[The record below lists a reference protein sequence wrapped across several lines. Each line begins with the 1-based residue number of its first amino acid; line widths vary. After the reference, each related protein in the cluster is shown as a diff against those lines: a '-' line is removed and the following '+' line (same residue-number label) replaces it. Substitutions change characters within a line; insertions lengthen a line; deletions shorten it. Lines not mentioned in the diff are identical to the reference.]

1 MKRLTFLLLLVAL
14 QVILFVVLGCS
25 TSTSEKNAAKEKEL
39 LESLNKESNDF
50 CNKEEYKRFFIKSP
64 CFANDITA
72 EQLSDKS
79 MIQDAEK
86 NDFLKYREEVSAIDK
101 KFSDIAQTYG
111 DSKDKEFGLFLEK
124 NSIKNKRKASLDF
137 AEGKI
142 TWGEFNKIRKEIAQE
157 GERERIRIYGKQ

>member
-25 TSTSEKNAAKEKEL
+25 TSTEKNAAKEKEL
-39 LESLNKESNDF
+39 LESLSKESNDF

-64 CFANDITA
+64 CYANDITA

-86 NDFLKYREEVSAIDK
+86 NDF
-101 KFSDIAQTYG
+101 
-111 DSKDKEFGLFLEK
+111 
-124 NSIKNKRKASLDF
+124 
-137 AEGKI
+137 
-142 TWGEFNKIRKEIAQE
+142 
-157 GERERIRIYGKQ
+157 

>member
-1 MKRLTFLLLLVAL
+1 M
-14 QVILFVVLGCS
+14 G
-25 TSTSEKNAAKEKEL
+25 KEKEL
-39 LESLNKESNDF
+39 LQSLNKESNDF

-64 CFANDITA
+64 CFVNDITA

-142 TWGEFNKIRKEIAQE
+142 TWGEFNKIRKETAQE

>member
-25 TSTSEKNAAKEKEL
+25 TSTPEKNAAKEKEL
-39 LESLNKESNDF
+39 LQSLNKESNDF

>member
-25 TSTSEKNAAKEKEL
+25 TSTEKNAAKEKEL

-50 CNKEEYKRFFIKSP
+50 CTKEEYKRFFIKSP
-64 CFANDITA
+64 CFANDITV

-142 TWGEFNKIRKEIAQE
+142 TWGEFNKIRKELAQE

>member
-1 MKRLTFLLLLVAL
+1 MPAIK
-14 QVILFVVLGCS
+14 
-25 TSTSEKNAAKEKEL
+25 
-39 LESLNKESNDF
+39 
-50 CNKEEYKRFFIKSP
+50 IKSP
-64 CFANDITA
+64 CFANDITG

-101 KFSDIAQTYG
+101 KFSDISQTYG

-142 TWGEFNKIRKEIAQE
+142 TWGEFNKIRKETAQE